1 MKIESRKFRRMGG
14 GSAWVNTCH
23 PAYSLGE
30 ILVSH
35 EDVFIVNI
43 KDLPAFLK
51 HTKVWKDL
59 VPLKTDAEKKA
70 TRDRHYNSV
79 KGKEVRDKYEIK
91 CKGQGDDG

>member
-59 VPLKTDAEKKA
+59 VPLRRKQQ
-70 TRDRHYNSV
+70 
-79 KGKEVRDKYEIK
+79 EIEITTVS
-91 CKGQGDDG
+91 GEGGER